1 MQLNVLVERVD
12 TNVHFLVLGLV
23 IFSLQMDTEGVAFF
37 IVRPGVGFKFSSFR
51 IFTLK
56 PLCYARNLRLREL
69 NSSLLPGKTIKGKWG
84 LQDLSLCECMRMWR
98 FLPMFELG
106 SLNLSLLPILSK
118 RLVCFQLCYKFC
130 LASEFRSLCLFIKY
144 FTCPLSLSS
153 AAEAI
158 RTAQLQTG
166 CGGTHL

>member
-1 MQLNVLVERVD
+1 MQLNVLVERIV

-56 PLCYARNLRLREL
+56 PPCYARNLRLREL
-69 NSSLLPGKTIKGKWG
+69 NSSLLPGKTMKGKWG

-98 FLPMFELG
+98 FLPMF
-106 SLNLSLLPILSK
+106 
-118 RLVCFQLCYKFC
+118 
-130 LASEFRSLCLFIKY
+130 
-144 FTCPLSLSS
+144 
-153 AAEAI
+153 
-158 RTAQLQTG
+158 
-166 CGGTHL
+166 